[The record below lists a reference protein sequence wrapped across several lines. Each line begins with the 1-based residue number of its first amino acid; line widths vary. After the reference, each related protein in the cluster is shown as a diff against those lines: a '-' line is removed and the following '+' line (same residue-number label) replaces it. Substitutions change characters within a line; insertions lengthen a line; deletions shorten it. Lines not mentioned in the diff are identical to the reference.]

1 MVTQACAGRVARFVA
16 LMALTAVS
24 LAFAQGA
31 PAPAPVQG
39 AAPTTAKDMQTPVGV
54 PKVAVALQEGSLSYR
69 ASVEVGGQT
78 IELLQSVSVKSDGD
92 AWIVTETSTMPG
104 NTATDRT
111 VLAKGSLVVRKRSVW
126 QGPVTVQFEVK
137 DNKAIGDIRMN
148 GQLMPLNIDLDGPLF
163 ADGAGAY
170 QVVGALPLAEGYTT
184 RYRNLDLQTQKVAV
198 QELAVV
204 GSEPITVPAGTF
216 DSFKVELGSADDG
229 SKTTLWID
237 KADHKMVRLQSV
249 MPRQNGAVLTSEL
262 QK

>member
-1 MVTQACAGRVARFVA
+1 MATQACADRVARFVA
-16 LMALTAVS
+16 LVALTAVN
-24 LAFAQGA
+24 LAFAQEA
-31 PAPAPVQG
+31 SMPP
-39 AAPTTAKDMQTPVGV
+39 GV
-54 PKVAVALQEGSLSYR
+54 PKVAVDLEQGTLSYL
-69 ASVEVGGQT
+69 AKVDVAGQT
-78 IELLQSVSVKSDGD
+78 IELLQSVGVRSDGD
-92 AWIVTETSTMPG
+92 TWIVTETSTRPG

-148 GQLMPLNIDLDGPLF
+148 EQVMPLNIDLDGPLF

-170 QVVGALPLAEGYTT
+170 QVVSALPLAEGYTT
-184 RYRNLDLQTQKVAV
+184 RYRNLDLQTQTVTV

-204 GSEPITVPAGTF
+204 GSEQITVPAGTF

-237 KADHKMVRLQSV
+237 KAGHKMVRLQSV
-249 MPRQNGAVLTSEL
+249 MPSQNGAVLTSEL